1 MQTREIKT
9 RNYVAYGLTDILG
22 AGSMAVIS
30 GWLIFFYTTFCGL
43 SAVQAASIF
52 AIARILDAVASP
64 LIGHLSDNL
73 NKTRFGRRF
82 GRRRAFFLIAIP
94 LLPSFSFMWIS
105 GQEYF
110 YYLFTFIFFELVY
123 TSVLIPYET
132 LAAEMTDD
140 YTKKATFAGARILVG
155 QTSAIFAGI
164 LPNWIVNYVGS
175 KEDANTFLIMS
186 VIFTIAFMLVV
197 GIVYL
202 FTWERESVEEAHAGM
217 PGETSEKSVER
228 KTSAFDSLKMVFVN
242 LSSTLRIRA
251 FRLHLGMY
259 LGGYISQDIFNAT
272 FTYFIVFALGGSVV
286 IASTLIANTY
296 IAQLFAVALAIW
308 LIIRIGPAFTYRIA
322 VCFYIAG
329 ILSLLTLFLS
339 FSEFP
344 PMHFLLV
351 AVVLAGFGRGA
362 LNYIPW
368 NVYNYM
374 ADVDQIVTA
383 KRREGSLA
391 GVMTFIRKTAQAI
404 AVMSVGIVIEW
415 GGFVSGNTGQT
426 PEAIN
431 TIATVM
437 TIGPLLVLLF
447 GFFVAGRFKLNKDT
461 HELLMK
467 EIDHL
472 KSGAT
477 EPSSEQSRILVEN
490 LSGWPYAKLWGKNS
504 VGK

>member
-1 MQTREIKT
+1 MQAREIKT

-52 AIARILDAVASP
+52 AIARIMDAIASP
-64 LIGHLSDNL
+64 LIGHISDNL
-73 NKTRFGRRF
+73 NKTRLGRRF
-82 GRRRAFFLIAIP
+82 GRRRVFFLIAIP
-94 LLPSFSFMWIS
+94 LLPSFSLMWIN

-110 YYLFTFIFFELVY
+110 YYLFTFMFFELVY
-123 TSVLIPYET
+123 TSVLVPYET

-140 YTKKATFAGARILVG
+140 YAKKAKFAGARILVG
-155 QTSAIFAGI
+155 QISAIFAGI
-164 LPNWIVNYVGS
+164 LPAWIVNYVGS

-186 VIFTIAFMLVV
+186 IIFTIAFMLVV

-202 FTWERESVEEAHAGM
+202 FTWEREAVAEASEET
-217 PGETSEKSVER
+217 GEQKI
-228 KTSAFDSLKMVFVN
+228 SALASLKMVFVN

-286 IASTLIANTY
+286 IASSLIANTY
-296 IAQLFAVALAIW
+296 IAQLFAVAIAIA
-308 LIIRIGPAFTYRIA
+308 LIIRVGPALTYRIA

-339 FSEFP
+339 FAEFP
-344 PMHFLLV
+344 PMHFLIIAIV
-351 AVVLAGFGRGA
+351 FAGLGRGA

-415 GGFVSGNTGQT
+415 GGFVSGETAQT
-426 PEAIN
+426 SGAIN

-437 TIGPLLVLLF
+437 TIGPLLMLML
-447 GFFVAGRFKLNKDT
+447 GFFVAGRFKLNKET

-477 EPSSEQSRILVEN
+477 APSSEHSRIIVED
-490 LSGWPYAKLWGKNS
+490 LSGWPYAKLWGRNS